1 MKKTLNFLFL
11 FFLIL
16 AILCAFSIVAI
27 QIVSVVI
34 GNGAIATWAESTLQ
48 GFVSIFCS
56 LSAIVAFLMSYAFKW
71 ETED

>member
-48 GFVSIFCS
+48 AFVCIFCS